1 MGVSPKNRALGKS
14 VAADSSPMSVPTNLV
29 AGSAGPTIK
38 SSQPCPYLYSL
49 RTQAGLGCVDQTS
62 HVAIGV
68 LVLVHQLVGMSN
80 FIKAVR
86 L

>member
-1 MGVSPKNRALGKS
+1 MGVSTKNRTLGKS

-29 AGSAGPTIK
+29 AGSASPTIK
-38 SSQPCPYLYSL
+38 SPQPYPHLYLL
-49 RTQAGLGCVDQTS
+49 RTQTGLGCVDQAS

-68 LVLVHQLVGMSN
+68 LVFVHQLVSMTN

-86 L
+86 V

>member
-1 MGVSPKNRALGKS
+1 MGVSPKNRTLGKS
-14 VAADSSPMSVPTNLV
+14 VTADSSPMSVPTNLV
-29 AGSAGPTIK
+29 AGTAGPDDQVVST
-38 SSQPCPYLYSL
+38 CLYLYSL

-86 L
+86 V